1 MTTMSTAPGWEK
13 WAAWNERQQRPVI
26 EWLVDHADVR
36 AGRTLLDLASGVGQP
51 AIEAARRG
59 ASVIAT
65 DVAADM
71 LAACERRANECGVTL
86 ELRELDMHDLR
97 GVAEGSVDAVTIAFA
112 LMFSPDPVKVM
123 REVHRVL
130 APGGRFALAVW
141 AEPAK
146 NPYFTTMFGALG
158 RFVSMPSPNPDAPGP
173 FRLSAPGELERVI
186 CSAGFTDVTVEP
198 VPSPYSFDSLEQHFE
213 VANDM
218 AAPVKRAVAGMTAAQ
233 VAELRAALA
242 IALAPFRTGAGE
254 RLSIT
259 TTPLCASG
267 RK

>member
-1 MTTMSTAPGWEK
+1 MSMSTAPGWEK
-13 WAAWNERQQRPVI
+13 WAAWNEQQQRPII
-26 EWLVDHADVR
+26 EWLVDHAEVR
-36 AGRTLLDLASGVGQP
+36 AGHTVLDLASGVGQP

-59 ASVIAT
+59 ARVIAT

-71 LAACERRANECGVTL
+71 LAGCERRAKASGVTL

-97 GVAEGSVDAVTIAFA
+97 GIADGSVDAVTCGFA

-130 APGGRFALAVW
+130 KPGHGFALAVW
-141 AEPAK
+141 DQPAQ
-146 NPYFTTMFGALG
+146 NPYFTTMFGALAQ
-158 RFVSMPSPNPDAPGP
+158 FVAMPPPNPDAPGP
-173 FRLSAPGELERVI
+173 FRLSAPGELERAI
-186 CSAGFTDVTVEP
+186 RAAGFTEVSVDS
-198 VPSPYSFDSLEQHFE
+198 VPSPFGFDSADQHFE
-213 VANDM
+213 VAVDM

-233 VAELRAALA
+233 VAEFRTVLA
-242 IALAPFRTGAGE
+242 TALAPFRTGTGD
-254 RLSIT
+254 RLSIL

>member
-1 MTTMSTAPGWEK
+1 MSMSTAPGWEK
-13 WAAWNERQQRPVI
+13 WAAWNEQQQRPII

-36 AGRTLLDLASGVGQP
+36 AGHTVLDLASGVGQP

-59 ASVIAT
+59 AHVIAT

-71 LAACERRANECGVTL
+71 LAGCERRAKESGVTL

-97 GVAEGSVDAVTIAFA
+97 GVADSSIDAVTFGFA

-130 APGGRFALAVW
+130 EPGRAFALAVW
-141 AEPAK
+141 DEPAR
-146 NPYFTTMFGALG
+146 NPYFTTIFGALG
-158 RFVSMPSPNPDAPGP
+158 QFVSMQPPNPDAPGP

-186 CSAGFTDVTVEP
+186 RAAGFTQVTVEP
-198 VPSPYSFDSLEQHFE
+198 VPSPFVFESPEQHFE
-213 VANDM
+213 VATDM

-233 VAELRAALA
+233 VVEFRAALA
-242 IALAPFRTGAGE
+242 TALAPFRTGTGE
-254 RLSIT
+254 RLSIL
-259 TTPLCASG
+259 TTPLCARG

>member
-1 MTTMSTAPGWEK
+1 MSVSTAPGWEK
-13 WAAWNERQQRPVI
+13 WAAWNEQQQRPII
-26 EWLVDHADVR
+26 EWLVDHAQVR
-36 AGRTLLDLASGVGQP
+36 VGHTVLDLASGVGQP

-59 ASVIAT
+59 ARVIAT

-71 LAACERRANECGVTL
+71 LAGCGRRAKASGVTL

-97 GVAEGSVDAVTIAFA
+97 GIADSSIDAVTFGFA

-130 APGGRFALAVW
+130 EPGRAFALAVW
-141 AEPAK
+141 DEPAK
-146 NPYFTTMFGALG
+146 NPYFTSLFGALG
-158 RFVSMPSPNPDAPGP
+158 QFVPMPPPNPDTPGP

-186 CSAGFTDVTVEP
+186 RAAGFTQVTVEP
-198 VPSPYSFDSLEQHFE
+198 VPSPYVFDSTDQYFE
-213 VANDM
+213 VATDM

-233 VAELRAALA
+233 ITELRTVLAA
-242 IALAPFRTGAGE
+242 ALAPFRTGTGE
-254 RLSIT
+254 RLSIL

-267 RK
+267 TK

>member
-1 MTTMSTAPGWEK
+1 MSTSTAPGWEK
-13 WAAWNERQQRPVI
+13 WAGWNEQQQRPI
-26 EWLVDHADVR
+26 IDWLVDHAEVR
-36 AGRTLLDLASGVGQP
+36 AGCTVLDLASGVGQP

-59 ASVIAT
+59 AQVIAT

-71 LAACERRANECGVTL
+71 LAGCGRRAKACAVNL

-97 GVAEGSVDAVTIAFA
+97 GFADSSVDAVTFGFA

-130 APGGRFALAVW
+130 KPGCAFALAVW
-141 AEPAK
+141 DEPAR
-146 NPYFTTMFGALG
+146 NPYFTTLFGVLG
-158 RFVSMPSPNPDAPGP
+158 QFVSMPPPNTDAPGP

-186 CSAGFTDVTVEP
+186 RAAQFTQLTVEP
-198 VPSPYSFDSLEQHFE
+198 VPSPYVFDSVEQHFQ
-213 VANDM
+213 VATDM
-218 AAPVKRAVAGMTAAQ
+218 AAPVRRAVASMTATQ
-233 VAELRAALA
+233 LAEFRTVLA
-242 IALAPFRTGAGE
+242 TALAPFRTGAGE
-254 RLSIT
+254 RLSIL